1 MEDSLKVKFLDKQV
15 IDRFLKIS
23 AGIGAALSTLLLF
36 IDIPDNYKFIALFL
50 FLFLL
55 FLLYGGIWIWANK
68 LQTVNI
74 KIDGTAVT
82 IKSGNIFEEPGLK
95 AIAFNEYFDTQ
106 VDNRIIS
113 ENSLNGIFLNT
124 YFKGKISDLDYEID
138 NFLFDEQDII
148 EREAVRQS
156 GKTIKFRLGTTFLK
170 DDYILTAMSKFDGSN
185 RAYLTMP
192 QYLEFLINFWDNVNK
207 IYAQRSV
214 VAPVFGSG
222 ITRIQGHKN
231 ISDEDLLKIMLWTF
245 RISEMRFKYP
255 AQLTI
260 VIHSKKIDQVNLLDI
275 ESLKNG
281 V

>member
-1 MEDSLKVKFLDKQV
+1 VEDSLKVKFLDKQV